1 MYGCKNWKKT
11 GMRMSSH
18 RHQFTIPVEWEYSP
32 GTNTYYF
39 EGKLVKP
46 GSPKSR
52 RVSKLMCVCGEEKE
66 RV

>member
-1 MYGCKNWKKT
+1 
-11 GMRMSSH
+11 MSSH